1 MPGGQAVA
9 VAILHGMNRLRHA
22 ASGLF
27 IALTQN
33 GARGGGV
40 FYATSPD
47 LLHWSAPALLLPAVG
62 PGAWGCADPAPIAH
76 PSLLDPAA
84 AGRNFETVGVAP
96 VLFATR
102 SDVQG
107 CRAAGRELVRWDVR
121 VTKP

>member
-1 MPGGQAVA
+1 M
-9 VAILHGMNRLRHA
+9 
-22 ASGLF
+22 
-27 IALTQN
+27 
-33 GARGGGV
+33 

-62 PGAWGCADPAPIAH
+62 LGAWNCADAAPIAH

-84 AGRNFETVGVAP
+84 ADRNFETVGVAA

-102 SDVQG
+102 FNVKS

-121 VTKP
+121 VAAP